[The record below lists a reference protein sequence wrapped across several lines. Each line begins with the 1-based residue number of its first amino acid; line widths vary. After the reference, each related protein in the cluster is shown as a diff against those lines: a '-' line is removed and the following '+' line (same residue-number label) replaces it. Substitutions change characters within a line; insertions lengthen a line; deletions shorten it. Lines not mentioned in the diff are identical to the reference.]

1 MIVAFEKSE
10 TVRRHTFELPGSY
23 PNEPMASVDA
33 ARNGDE
39 VTLTVSNRLPHNL
52 PTGDFGMRIIVVR
65 AQGLDAKRQATPIG
79 QWELTRSGDGALA
92 VGGSRHWTFSVPPD
106 ARRLRVTMVRY
117 VREDAKGTSMFE
129 TEILLP

>member
-65 AQGLDAKRQATPIG
+65 AQGLDAKRRTTPVG
-79 QWELTRSGDGALA
+79 QWELTRSGGGALS
-92 VGGSRHWTFSVPPD
+92 VGGSRRWTFSVPPA

-117 VREDAKGTSMFE
+117 GLDDAGRAPMFE